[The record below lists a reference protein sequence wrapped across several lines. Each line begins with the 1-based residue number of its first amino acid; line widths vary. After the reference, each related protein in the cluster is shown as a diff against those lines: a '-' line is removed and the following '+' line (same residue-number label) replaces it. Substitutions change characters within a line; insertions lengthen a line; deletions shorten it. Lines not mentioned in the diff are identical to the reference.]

1 MNTEIA
7 IIGGGASGLAAA
19 IEVRRLLPQA
29 EVLVIERL
37 DRVGKKILATGNGR
51 CNLSNENISA
61 RNYHGSFMGAAE
73 IIEHTPTAAA
83 YFKNLGL
90 LTAADSAGRIYPY
103 SNAAASVL
111 TALRLRAEELGVKM
125 LCGAFVTDIRHSAD
139 GYCIDCENGEKITAK
154 RVIIATGGCAAPQ
167 FGTDGAMLKILRGMG
182 YKITK
187 LTPAVAPLKVRSEL
201 LRGLKGVRVRGK
213 VSAVCGENV
222 LGTESG
228 EIQFTESTI
237 SGICVFNLAHFYSQY
252 GNSLTICADLAPDM
266 SLEQLAGYLSKTARR
281 RVGHTVE
288 ELLSG
293 IFTKNLAVY
302 LVKSV
307 LGRSM
312 ADKISSLRSEEI
324 ILLAKRI
331 KRLEFPISGCAEWKN
346 SQTTSG
352 GIHSSCVKPTL
363 ESALDKGI
371 YFCGEILDV
380 DGDCGGYN
388 LQWAWSSGILAAEN
402 CAASLKGKHND
413 KSRKHKRT
421 A

>member
-1 MNTEIA
+1 M
-7 IIGGGASGLAAA
+7 
-19 IEVRRLLPQA
+19 
-29 EVLVIERL
+29 
-37 DRVGKKILATGNGR
+37 
-51 CNLSNENISA
+51 
-61 RNYHGSFMGAAE
+61 
-73 IIEHTPTAAA
+73 
-83 YFKNLGL
+83 
-90 LTAADSAGRIYPY
+90 
-103 SNAAASVL
+103 
-111 TALRLRAEELGVKM
+111 
-125 LCGAFVTDIRHSAD
+125 
-139 GYCIDCENGEKITAK
+139 
-154 RVIIATGGCAAPQ
+154 
-167 FGTDGAMLKILRGMG
+167 
-182 YKITK
+182 
-187 LTPAVAPLKVRSEL
+187 RSEL

-252 GNSLTICADLAPDM
+252 GNRLTICADLAPDM

-281 RVGHTVE
+281 RGGHTVE

-302 LVKSV
+302 LVKSA

-312 ADKISSLRSEEI
+312 ADKISSLRREEI

-331 KRLEFPISGCAEWKN
+331 KSLEFPISGCAEWKN

-363 ESALDKGI
+363 ESTLDKGI

-413 KSRKHKRT
+413 KSRKHKRI

>member
-252 GNSLTICADLAPDM
+252 
-266 SLEQLAGYLSKTARR
+266 
-281 RVGHTVE
+281 
-288 ELLSG
+288 
-293 IFTKNLAVY
+293 
-302 LVKSV
+302 
-307 LGRSM
+307 
-312 ADKISSLRSEEI
+312 
-324 ILLAKRI
+324 
-331 KRLEFPISGCAEWKN
+331 
-346 SQTTSG
+346 
-352 GIHSSCVKPTL
+352 
-363 ESALDKGI
+363 
-371 YFCGEILDV
+371 
-380 DGDCGGYN
+380 
-388 LQWAWSSGILAAEN
+388 
-402 CAASLKGKHND
+402 
-413 KSRKHKRT
+413 
-421 A
+421 

>member
-1 MNTEIA
+1 
-7 IIGGGASGLAAA
+7 
-19 IEVRRLLPQA
+19 
-29 EVLVIERL
+29 
-37 DRVGKKILATGNGR
+37 
-51 CNLSNENISA
+51 
-61 RNYHGSFMGAAE
+61 MGAAE

-125 LCGAFVTDIRHSAD
+125 FCGAFVTDIRHSAD

-187 LTPAVAPLKVRSEL
+187 LTPAVAPLKVRNREL

-213 VSAVCGENV
+213 VSALCGENV

-281 RVGHTVE
+281 RGGHTVE

-302 LVKSV
+302 LVKSI

-312 ADKISSLRSEEI
+312 ADKISSLRREEDHTACKADKKAGVPN
-324 ILLAKRI
+324 LGVCGVEKLA
-331 KRLEFPISGCAEWKN
+331 
-346 SQTTSG
+346 
-352 GIHSSCVKPTL
+352 
-363 ESALDKGI
+363 D
-371 YFCGEILDV
+371 YFRRDPFKLCETD
-380 DGDCGGYN
+380 
-388 LQWAWSSGILAAEN
+388 
-402 CAASLKGKHND
+402 
-413 KSRKHKRT
+413 T
-421 A
+421 